1 MTLVKM
7 KEILEQ
13 AEAHQYG
20 VGAFSVANMEMLQS
34 AGCMKEEK
42 VNV

>member
-13 AEAHQYG
+13 AEAHRYG
-20 VGAFSVANMEMLQS
+20 VERLVLRTWKCFKAQGV
-34 AGCMKEEK
+34 
-42 VNV
+42 